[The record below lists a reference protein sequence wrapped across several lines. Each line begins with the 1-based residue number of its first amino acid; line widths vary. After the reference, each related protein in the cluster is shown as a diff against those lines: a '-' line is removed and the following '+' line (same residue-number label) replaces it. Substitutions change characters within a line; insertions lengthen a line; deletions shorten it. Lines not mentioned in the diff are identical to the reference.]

1 MFRACDAYGSW
12 LFRKRK
18 VEGINFIDI
27 AHILRIGVSDGC
39 QNDGARPFL
48 AGAAIINLCT
58 E

>member
-27 AHILRIGVSDGC
+27 AHILRIGVSDG
-39 QNDGARPFL
+39 
-48 AGAAIINLCT
+48 
-58 E
+58 